1 MLFQEFLQSANIP
14 VSYYLSVAKR
24 RAKASGYNPKL
35 LQFSNDTKHKL
46 SYNGVKF
53 GANGYNDYIIY
64 NILYNKEIANV
75 KRQNYRKRA
84 FDVMQKTGS
93 DNSPASL
100 SYYILW

>member
-46 SYNGVKF
+46 IYDGVKF

-84 FDVMQKTGS
+84 FEVMKRT
-93 DNSPASL
+93 NSPLSASWL
-100 SYYILW
+100 AYFIVW